1 MGGEERSRILCS
13 LLTGVRVV
21 ARETQR
27 QKTQSNQRSSTLGKQ
42 CGEELESNDSI
53 LARGETIP
61 GRMERVKQTG
71 RRKIWKKGHVGKER
85 GWRKRTLVLV
95 AELPRLKMETFS
107 VCVTVLSPLKGKT
120 EDR

>member
-1 MGGEERSRILCS
+1 MGGEERNRILCS
-13 LLTGVRVV
+13 LLAGVRVV

-27 QKTQSNQRSSTLGKQ
+27 QKTQSNQRTLGKQ

-53 LARGETIP
+53 LAQGETFS

-71 RRKIWKKGHVGKER
+71 RRKVWKKGHVGKER
-85 GWRKRTLVLV
+85 GWRKSTLVLV

-107 VCVTVLSPLKGKT
+107 VYVTVLSPLKGKT